1 MQCIEKAY
9 LHKRLSMTDLYKQ
22 SLPVNMSAY
31 TCAGRR
37 GPIGQ
42 ECGVFAD
49 MCTLDNR
56 AGCACQPRQ
65 RKEGKICQRIVKYT
79 FIHGVYSYIVS
90 RGVDWLGN
98 PPNIKVENN
107 GALV

>member
-1 MQCIEKAY
+1 MFTKVNNQWFIFSRECTALKK
-9 LHKRLSMTDLYKQ
+9 HTSTKD
-22 SLPVNMSAY
+22 LPVNMSAY
-31 TCAGRR
+31 TYAGRR

-65 RKEGKICQRIVKYT
+65 RKEGKICQGIVTYT

-90 RGVDWLGN
+90 RRDWF
-98 PPNIKVENN
+98 
-107 GALV
+107 